1 LSFLLSGARR
11 KTDRAK
17 IERQGNI
24 MNNELDRIKQDLK
37 TMQAVI
43 RREPEFDRRHVWVSI
58 GWGVW
63 GVVFILFGLIPHV
76 VPQTLLA
83 FILIALLFVLPHLLP
98 RLVCRDLPAVPPM
111 GDKQVNSP
119 SVGLLILALSLGI
132 IFWVSRMNPAPRNM
146 VLALVFLMAASWSLF
161 TAWGR
166 PWWRGLLAFA
176 AAFGAAGFAMPFL
189 PKELVGP
196 VMGAAM
202 ICGGFGGA
210 AILHLQL
217 KAYDAHGKAAH

>member
-1 LSFLLSGARR
+1 
-11 KTDRAK
+11 
-17 IERQGNI
+17 

-37 TMQAVI
+37 TMEAVI

-58 GWGVW
+58 GWGIW
-63 GVVFILFGLIPHV
+63 GVVLIFFGLLPHV
-76 VPQTLLA
+76 VPPILPA
-83 FILIALLFVLPHLLP
+83 CVLIALLFVLPRVLP
-98 RLVCRDLPAVPPM
+98 RLACRDLPAVPPA
-111 GDKQVNSP
+111 GDKQVNSLG
-119 SVGLLILALSLGI
+119 VGLMILALSLGI
-132 IFWVSRMNPAPRNM
+132 IFWVSRMTPAPRNM
-146 VLALVFLMAASWSLF
+146 VLALVFLMAASWALF

-189 PKELVGP
+189 PKGWVGP

-202 ICGGFGGA
+202 ILGGFGAA

-217 KAYDAHGKAAH
+217 KAYDTHGKAAH